1 VGLAD
6 TDPPTKRCCRIAAF
20 PVGTPVHATLMQS
33 HPEVDLMPYPQ
44 SPLAHKGG
52 PTLAKTRHVT
62 LGAEANLPTRFGN
75 FRVYAFDCHI
85 DGQEYGAVVHGDVRD
100 QEAVPVRLHSECF
113 TGDIMGS
120 LRCDCRD
127 QLEAGLRYIADQ
139 PFGAVVYLRQEGR
152 GIGLVNKI
160 RAYALQDGGL
170 DTVDANH
177 KLGFDDDLRT
187 YEVAADIVRLLGIR
201 SVKLISNNPNKQEGL
216 ETNGVPVVARIPHI
230 MEPTEHN
237 RDYLATKRDRSGHL
251 LPDDM

>member
-1 VGLAD
+1 MTSQPV
-6 TDPPTKRCCRIAAF
+6 PAAR
-20 PVGTPVHATLMQS
+20 
-33 HPEVDLMPYPQ
+33 
-44 SPLAHKGG
+44 
-52 PTLAKTRHVT
+52 PTLAHTGRVT
-62 LGAEANLPTRFGN
+62 LGAEAELPTRFGD

-85 DGQEYGAVVHGDVRD
+85 DGQEYGAVVHGDVRG
-100 QEAVPVRLHSECF
+100 QESVPVRLHSECF

-127 QLEAGLRYIADQ
+127 QLEAGLSYIAGQ
-139 PFGAVVYLRQEGR
+139 PCGAVVYLRQEGR

-201 SVKLISNNPNKQEGL
+201 SVKLISNNPKKKAGL
-216 ETNGVPVVARIPHI
+216 ENNGVPVVERIPHV

-251 LPDDM
+251 LPDEL

>member
-1 VGLAD
+1 
-6 TDPPTKRCCRIAAF
+6 
-20 PVGTPVHATLMQS
+20 
-33 HPEVDLMPYPQ
+33 MPYPQ
-44 SPLAHKGG
+44 SPLARTTG

-62 LGAEANLPTRFGN
+62 LGAEASLPTRFGD
-75 FRVYAFDCHI
+75 FRVFAFDCHV

-100 QEAVPVRLHSECF
+100 KESVPVRLHSECF

-127 QLEAGLRYIADQ
+127 QLEAGLEFIAGQ
-139 PFGAVVYLRQEGR
+139 ECGAVVYLRQEGR

-187 YEVAADIVRLLGIR
+187 YEVAADIVRLLGIK
-201 SVKLISNNPNKQEGL
+201 SVKLISNNPKKREGL
-216 ETNGVPVVARIPHI
+216 ETNGIPVVDRIPHV
-230 MEPTEHN
+230 MAATEHN
-237 RDYLATKRDRSGHL
+237 RSYLATKRDRSGHL
-251 LPDDM
+251 LPDQI

>member
-1 VGLAD
+1 
-6 TDPPTKRCCRIAAF
+6 
-20 PVGTPVHATLMQS
+20 
-33 HPEVDLMPYPQ
+33 MPYPQ
-44 SPLAHKGG
+44 SPLAHKQG
-52 PTLAKTRHVT
+52 PTLANTRHVT
-62 LGAEANLPTRFGN
+62 LGAEANMPSKFGN
-75 FRVYAFDCHI
+75 FRVFAFDCHV

-100 QEAVPVRLHSECF
+100 MEAVPVRLHSECF

-127 QLEAGLRYIADQ
+127 QLEAGLRYIASQ
-139 PFGAVVYLRQEGR
+139 ECGAVVYLRQEGR

-160 RAYALQDGGL
+160 RAYALQDTGL

-201 SVKLISNNPNKQEGL
+201 SVKLISNNPKKHEGL
-216 ETNGVPVVARIPHI
+216 VSNGVPVVARIPHI

-251 LPDDM
+251 LPDSL

>member
-1 VGLAD
+1 MA
-6 TDPPTKRCCRIAAF
+6 
-20 PVGTPVHATLMQS
+20 
-33 HPEVDLMPYPQ
+33 YPQ
-44 SPLAHKGG
+44 SPLARQVG

-62 LGAEANLPTRFGN
+62 LGAEASLPTRFGN
-75 FRVYAFDCHI
+75 FRVFAFDCHI
-85 DGQEYGAVVHGDVRD
+85 DGQEYGAVVHGDVRGK
-100 QEAVPVRLHSECF
+100 ESVPVRLHSECF

-127 QLEAGLRYIADQ
+127 QLEAGLKYIADQ

-160 RAYALQDGGL
+160 RAYALQDEGL

-187 YEVAADIVRLLGIR
+187 YEVAADIVRLLGIK
-201 SVKLISNNPNKQEGL
+201 SVKLISNNPKKAEGL
-216 ETNGVPVVARIPHI
+216 STNGIPVVERIPHV

-237 RDYLATKRDRSGHL
+237 RDYLATKRDRSGHI
-251 LPDDM
+251 LPDDL

>member
-1 VGLAD
+1 MAY
-6 TDPPTKRCCRIAAF
+6 PRS
-20 PVGTPVHATLMQS
+20 PVVRQS
-33 HPEVDLMPYPQ
+33 
-44 SPLAHKGG
+44 G
-52 PTLAKTRHVT
+52 PTLATTRRVT
-62 LGAEANLPTRFGN
+62 LGAEANLPTQFGN
-75 FRVYAFDCHI
+75 FRIFAFDCHI

-100 QEAVPVRLHSECF
+100 KASVPVRLHSECF

-120 LRCDCRD
+120 LRCDCRA
-127 QLEAGLRYIADQ
+127 QLEAGLQFIAKQ

-201 SVKLISNNPNKQEGL
+201 SVQLISNNPKKEEGL
-216 ETNGVPVVARIPHI
+216 VTNGIPVVARIPHI

-251 LPDDM
+251 LPADL